1 MATQHKKRL
10 PAADFAELTGLS
22 DRQLRNI
29 AQKGFFPPPE
39 RGEYDE
45 DESLRGMIRYQA
57 ELLKKKSS
65 TLTEEKELLTRAKR
79 ETAEFELEVL
89 RGRYVLI
96 DEITS
101 DIRSVAIHQRSHWA
115 HHCERVLP
123 AKLAFRPE
131 AECLEIMKKAVDET
145 CKIFSEGTRKWDQ
158 EQVQT
163 SSET

>member
-1 MATQHKKRL
+1 MATPSKKKL
-10 PAADFAELTGLS
+10 AAADLAELTGLS

-39 RGEYDE
+39 RGDYDE
-45 DESLRGMIRYQA
+45 DKSLRGMIRYQA

-89 RGRYVLI
+89 RGRYALI
-96 DEITS
+96 EDITS
-101 DIRSVAIHQRSHWA
+101 EIRSVSIHQRTHFT
-115 HHCERVLP
+115 HHCERVSP
-123 AKLAFRPE
+123 SKLAFRSEP
-131 AECLEIMKKAVDET
+131 ECLEIMKRLVDDT
-145 CKIFSEGTRKWDQ
+145 CKIFTEGTRKWDT
-158 EQVQT
+158 EQAQT